1 MNQSITKLA
10 LMSLL
15 LAIPAFAHAQGIEGL
30 FPNGHTLPFSIATP
44 FGPNVTTGYTFA
56 QGKNA
61 TFASLLDN
69 NKGTFWRNTE
79 WAKTLGLTTDQQKK
93 MDDIFHQFRL
103 KLIDLTAALEKEEL
117 TLEPLIGQGRP
128 EAENEAKVLTQIDR
142 IAAARAEL
150 EKGNSKMMFTILQV
164 LTPDQWTKL
173 PSAKKQPQFQFK
185 LK

>member
-1 MNQSITKLA
+1 MNQWITKLA

-30 FPNGHTLPFSIATP
+30 YPNGQHLPFVATP
-44 FGPNVTTGYTFA
+44 FGPNLTTGYAFA

-61 TFASLLDN
+61 TFESLLGN
-69 NKGTFWRNTE
+69 NRGTFWRNTE
-79 WAKTLGLTTDQQKK
+79 WAKMLGLTIDQQKK
-93 MDDIFHQFRL
+93 MDDIFHQYRL

-128 EAENEAKVLTQIDR
+128 EPENETKVLTQIDR

-164 LTPDQWTKL
+164 LTPDQWIKL
-173 PSAKKQPQFQFK
+173 PSAKRQGGLPFK